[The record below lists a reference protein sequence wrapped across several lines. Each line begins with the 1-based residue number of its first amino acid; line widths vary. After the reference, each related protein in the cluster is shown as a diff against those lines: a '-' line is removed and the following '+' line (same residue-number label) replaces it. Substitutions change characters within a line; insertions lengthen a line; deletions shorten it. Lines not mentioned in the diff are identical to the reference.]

1 MSEFDTSADF
11 IDIDSMCQR
20 KREIECVTPNM
31 LRIFSNEYVQFSTN
45 NENKHKTKIEKI
57 QIE

>member
-11 IDIDSMCQR
+11 IDIDSMCHR
-20 KREIECVTPNM
+20 KREMEWVSPNM

-45 NENKHKTKIEKI
+45 NENENKTKIEKI
-57 QIE
+57 KIE